1 MTDERAGG
9 PAGQRSAVLRA
20 IEKHHRDLEDFF
32 LDAFTALNVNGISG
46 DYVEFGSTGGNTLRL
61 AYEVLSQ
68 VPGDRHLWAFDSF
81 EGLPAP
87 VDSLDEHPAFG
98 AGYSG
103 GGLEAFLQ
111 LCDSNSIPRTAYTAV
126 PGFYQ
131 DSLTAIGDTGAPSD
145 IALAYVDCNM
155 YSSTVTVFEFL
166 APRLKHGMIVAF
178 DDYYCWSSTNVSGER
193 AALGEFLAAHPEWN
207 FHRFKD
213 VHWGAV
219 AFVVEDASALA
230 RSSILPG

>member
-1 MTDERAGG
+1 M
-9 PAGQRSAVLRA
+9 
-20 IEKHHRDLEDFF
+20 F
-32 LDAFTALNVNGISG
+32 LI
-46 DYVEFGSTGGNTLRL
+46 GS
-61 AYEVLSQ
+61 
-68 VPGDRHLWAFDSF
+68 F
-81 EGLPAP
+81 
-87 VDSLDEHPAFG
+87 
-98 AGYSG
+98 
-103 GGLEAFLQ
+103 
-111 LCDSNSIPRTAYTAV
+111 SNSMCLRYIVIHHDAN
-126 PGFYQ
+126 FY
-131 DSLTAIGDTGAPSD
+131 SR
-145 IALAYVDCNM
+145 
-155 YSSTVTVFEFL
+155 